1 MAQRPEA
8 QRSEPNDSVLVKR
21 LHIWQIQ
28 AVRDLLF
35 VAAVLGLVWA
45 GYALRAV
52 TVPLLVALLLAYLF
66 EPLIEKLCRHPKV
79 KRPHA
84 VAAVLATAGIAVLA
98 LLAIA
103 LPLIIGQ
110 TTKFIDDVREGEFR
124 AKVAQLGPY
133 VPEAYAD
140 QFQTVLD
147 LLPGEAGAASDVTNE
162 VDAQTNDNQPG
173 GAETDDAQEAPRK
186 AQGPVNAALMSDEQ
200 YAQLKDELRAELL
213 AELSPPTDDEA
224 NADWLNIA
232 RGSAQAIFGVIGA
245 IVQLGLVAFLIP
257 FYFFFFSLW
266 YPDVVKFGRELV
278 PNKNRE
284 HTFELAAKMDHVV
297 AGFVRGRIVISI
309 IMGIMLAIGWM
320 FCGVPYAIALGLI
333 VGIFCAVPY
342 LGVIGIPLAVGL
354 LFFDQLGLTPEQAFS
369 ERHQSFAGRIWD
381 DGTRKHVEKFSRNV
395 GRWLTRGYLRYGI
408 KTTSSDWKSIFRL
421 KKDDVL
427 LIDGRPI
434 QRESAY
440 NIGAAVSTAGIRCFE
455 AMTCPGGRQAPLQ
468 ALSFLYRNYRETES
482 ASGNFSDVF
491 EVPHR
496 VRKIVVGHSGVE
508 TGPLTLTLS
517 GPKLSPRT
525 VNSVNEANV
534 EIQRIVEGTFKVEK
548 VEIKGRRPSYVLLV
562 MDYSAMTLNLRR
574 NELWRCADRRFSR
587 DIDDFYHVLD
597 ETREYITLASNP
609 AQAVGIKL
617 LRPSE
622 IDRIYE
628 IGFGQLGKIKTS
640 FISISTFFPSFFT
653 FSSFSHPSSNLPHS
667 IMY

>member
-8 QRSEPNDSVLVKR
+8 QPSEPDDSVLVQR

-147 LLPGEAGAASDVTNE
+147 LLPGEAGAASDGTNE
-162 VDAQTNDNQPG
+162 TDARTNDNKPG
-173 GAETDDAQEAPRK
+173 GAETDDAQEAPPN

-200 YAQLKDELRAELL
+200 FAQLKDELRAELL
-213 AELSPPTDDEA
+213 AELGPPSDDEPT
-224 NADWLNIA
+224 ADWLNIA

-284 HTFELAAKMDHVV
+284 HTFELAAKMDRVV
-297 AGFVRGRIVISI
+297 AGFVRGRIVISL
-309 IMGIMLAIGWM
+309 IMGVMLAIGWM
-320 FCGVPYAIALGLI
+320 FCGVPYAIALGLV
-333 VGIFCAVPY
+333 VGVFCAVPY

-354 LFFDQLGLTPEQAFS
+354 LFFDQLGLTPEDRVWLGWLGVVLWPTSVFVFVQLI
-369 ERHQSFAGRIWD
+369 EGYVLTPMIAGKATNLDPVTIIVAVLAGGSVLGIYGMLLAIPVAACVKILCIEVLLPKIRAW
-381 DGTRKHVEKFSRNV
+381 
-395 GRWLTRGYLRYGI
+395 TRGEAADPLP
-408 KTTSSDWKSIFRL
+408 
-421 KKDDVL
+421 
-427 LIDGRPI
+427 ID
-434 QRESAY
+434 
-440 NIGAAVSTAGIRCFE
+440 
-455 AMTCPGGRQAPLQ
+455 
-468 ALSFLYRNYRETES
+468 
-482 ASGNFSDVF
+482 
-491 EVPHR
+491 
-496 VRKIVVGHSGVE
+496 
-508 TGPLTLTLS
+508 
-517 GPKLSPRT
+517 
-525 VNSVNEANV
+525 
-534 EIQRIVEGTFKVEK
+534 
-548 VEIKGRRPSYVLLV
+548 
-562 MDYSAMTLNLRR
+562 
-574 NELWRCADRRFSR
+574 
-587 DIDDFYHVLD
+587 
-597 ETREYITLASNP
+597 
-609 AQAVGIKL
+609 
-617 LRPSE
+617 
-622 IDRIYE
+622 
-628 IGFGQLGKIKTS
+628 
-640 FISISTFFPSFFT
+640 
-653 FSSFSHPSSNLPHS
+653 
-667 IMY
+667 